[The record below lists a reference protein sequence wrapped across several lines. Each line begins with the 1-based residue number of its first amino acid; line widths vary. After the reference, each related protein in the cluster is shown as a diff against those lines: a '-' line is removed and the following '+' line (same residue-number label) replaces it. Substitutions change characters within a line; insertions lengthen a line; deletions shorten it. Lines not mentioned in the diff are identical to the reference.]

1 MNHNQRRLTAI
12 TFVAIM
18 LIVPITTVN
27 LVEDDNESDAAFWE
41 PIYSVTGAAYYPKSA
56 LGLAFI
62 AGGIV
67 GFALGWT
74 LYPVFHPSD
83 GTPDD
88 EVRRTEAAQLAA
100 SLATGM
106 GDFDSALQTYTGI
119 WGLTEEHW
127 IRQAELTS
135 SLYWQPETQYSPYAV
150 MTTSGTYVNSAT
162 MLVNGVNQIN
172 GQFAKVMERIS
183 NWNNSDVAE
192 YYGDGKMR
200 MDFVLGTSSES
211 FTGDEENLKLTF
223 GSIVGSG
230 NNRTVSEGRN
240 AVYYVGG
247 PVWASSD
254 ATMVGTNGN
263 TIYLKAG
270 WNDNLP
276 DPDEWEQM
284 DVYRLT
290 PGVQYFGNFMYALET
305 DGVENASCEFDVQTL
320 AGTKTVTVTGRDPFV
335 AKVAMGKADFSPES
349 VGLTV
354 PGSPLG
360 LQVPVE
366 GATVPVDS
374 FFLSTVHT
382 VWFTDEPEDPQTQRI
397 AGLICRHPWYR
408 EQTNVNMVKVLD
420 RRTIRMRTW
429 ERGVGMTLACGTGAC
444 AAALDAYR
452 KGACEQEV
460 TVLLPKG
467 SLQIQIE
474 PDGSVWM
481 SGPAKRI
488 CKGVYE
494 G

>member
-1 MNHNQRRLTAI
+1 MKQTNAPAQAASPAGARPRGLPVSKYHGCGNDFLLARETDTTGYDLQK
-12 TFVAIM
+12 
-18 LIVPITTVN
+18 LIVGACDRHTGIGADGFI
-27 LVEDDNESDAAFWE
+27 LVREQPLTMLFYNCDGSRAPMCGN
-41 PIYSVTGAAYYPKSA
+41 
-56 LGLAFI
+56 GLRCFARFCLEE
-62 AGGIV
+62 GIV
-67 GFALGWT
+67 A
-74 LYPVFHPSD
+74 SD
-83 GTPDD
+83 
-88 EVRRTEAAQLAA
+88 Q
-100 SLATGM
+100 
-106 GDFDSALQTYTGI
+106 
-119 WGLTEEHW
+119 
-127 IRQAELTS
+127 
-135 SLYWQPETQYSPYAV
+135 
-150 MTTSGTYVNSAT
+150 
-162 MLVNGVNQIN
+162 
-172 GQFAKVMERIS
+172 
-183 NWNNSDVAE
+183 
-192 YYGDGKMR
+192 
-200 MDFVLGTSSES
+200 
-211 FTGDEENLKLTF
+211 
-223 GSIVGSG
+223 
-230 NNRTVSEGRN
+230 
-240 AVYYVGG
+240 
-247 PVWASSD
+247 
-254 ATMVGTNGN
+254 
-263 TIYLKAG
+263 
-270 WNDNLP
+270 
-276 DPDEWEQM
+276 
-284 DVYRLT
+284 
-290 PGVQYFGNFMYALET
+290 
-305 DGVENASCEFDVQTL
+305 FDVQTL

-360 LQVPVE
+360 LQVPVK

-397 AGLICRHPWYR
+397 AGLICRHPWYG
-408 EQTNVNMVKVLD
+408 EQTNVNMVKILD